1 MGSSVI
7 TKTATWHKPKRHRTR
22 ARARARARP
31 AGVALVTGRT
41 GALGL
46 QLGAWLVRTRRC
58 GSLVLV
64 SRSGDVGAANA
75 PLLEA
80 LRQAVSEAGGEVSL
94 SLVAADVT
102 SADEVRALLAEH
114 AHGLA
119 HGGGLYHCAGV
130 LDHGLLPSQ
139 SAERLGGVMLPKTT
153 AAVLLHELLAE
164 LAIAVG
170 AFVLF
175 SSVTSLAGAVGQT
188 SYGAANAVLDALAGC
203 GRHGLRHTAAWGR
216 AGDART
222 SYGIGCLR
230 ARRRALEGEHV
241 QVLASWA
248 GRVGNA
254 RIAMQIVRGYERQ
267 TCAAREPRGG
277 QAETTCEL
285 RRLAQVGGALN
296 AQVPGTC
303 AI

>member
-1 MGSSVI
+1 MGLI
-7 TKTATWHKPKRHRTR
+7 TKTATWHKPKRHRTPPRR
-22 ARARARARP
+22 ARA
-31 AGVALVTGRT
+31 AGVALVTGGT

-58 GSLVLV
+58 GSLVHV

-102 SADEVRALLAEH
+102 TADEVRALLAEH

-139 SAERLGGVMLPKTT
+139 SAERLGGVMLPTAT

-203 GRHGLRHTAAWGR
+203 GRRGLRHTAAWGR

-222 SYGIGCLR
+222 SYGIGCLLEPGVAR
-230 ARRRALEGEHV
+230 SKVSMFKCLPVGRIAWETLGLRCKTCGDVSARHAPRGSRGAGRRRPPASSVASLKWEAL
-241 QVLASWA
+241 
-248 GRVGNA
+248 
-254 RIAMQIVRGYERQ
+254 
-267 TCAAREPRGG
+267 
-277 QAETTCEL
+277 
-285 RRLAQVGGALN
+285 
-296 AQVPGTC
+296 
-303 AI
+303 

>member
-1 MGSSVI
+1 MPLIVGLIVGLI
-7 TKTATWHKPKRHRTR
+7 TKTATWHKPKRHRTPPRR
-22 ARARARARP
+22 ARA
-31 AGVALVTGRT
+31 AGVALVTGGT

-139 SAERLGGVMLPKTT
+139 SAERLGGVMLPTAT

-175 SSVTSLAGAVGQT
+175 SSVTSLAGAAGQT
-188 SYGAANAVLDALAGC
+188 SYTAPPTPCSTRSRAAAGACCGTPRLGVARVMRAPLMALVVSSSPA
-203 GRHGLRHTAAWGR
+203 
-216 AGDART
+216 
-222 SYGIGCLR
+222 SR
-230 ARRRALEGEHV
+230 ARR
-241 QVLASWA
+241 
-248 GRVGNA
+248 
-254 RIAMQIVRGYERQ
+254 
-267 TCAAREPRGG
+267 
-277 QAETTCEL
+277 
-285 RRLAQVGGALN
+285 
-296 AQVPGTC
+296 
-303 AI
+303 